1 MNYNFQFAI
10 TSHKL
15 FAVPG
20 FYSIFPK
27 QADGTIFQPHNY
39 MTGFYIAVLF
49 LKSVLV
55 ALQNASKSIG
65 SDAISKRIHNI
76 YISMIVLLK
85 IKKSNNI

>member
-1 MNYNFQFAI
+1 MI
-10 TSHKL
+10 
-15 FAVPG
+15 
-20 FYSIFPK
+20 
-27 QADGTIFQPHNY
+27 
-39 MTGFYIAVLF
+39 GFYIAVLF